1 MRLHGHDLTNNYDKE
16 SDEKTRHSL
25 LENVPL
31 DVSLFRHF
39 FSAVLLLEA
48 AATEPI
54 WTELCRLHRRSAELI
69 CDVDTA
75 VGPT

>member
-1 MRLHGHDLTNNYDKE
+1 MRLHGHDLTNKYDKE
-16 SDEKTRHSL
+16 SDEKTRHSV

-31 DVSLFRHF
+31 DVSSDISFLQQR
-39 FSAVLLLEA
+39 LEA

-54 WTELCRLHRRSAELI
+54 WTELYRLQLRSAELI

-75 VGPT
+75 VGPR